1 MKKKNALFIED
12 QIVMSYFDVLG
23 KNREIFYVHL
33 SSNLMSIN
41 IV

>member
-1 MKKKNALFIED
+1 VKKKNALFLKIK
-12 QIVMSYFDVLG
+12 QLCLIFGVLG

-41 IV
+41 RV